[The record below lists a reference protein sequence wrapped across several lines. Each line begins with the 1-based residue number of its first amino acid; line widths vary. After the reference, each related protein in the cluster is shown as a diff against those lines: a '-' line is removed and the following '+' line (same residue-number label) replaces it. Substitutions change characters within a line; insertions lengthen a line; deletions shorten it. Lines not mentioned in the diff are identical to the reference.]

1 MRIWK
6 ALWIGLIG
14 LLLTTPKTLA
24 EPPTSLTS
32 GWRYTWQASYWNN
45 VELSGAPV
53 HQVPEPGVGGGL
65 DYNWGTGSPYPNVN
79 TDYFSARWTNY
90 LEVTTTATYRFIAT
104 SDDGVRVWLDGALI
118 INGWYDHAPLTFT
131 AERQL
136 TPGLHYVVVE
146 YYERAGDALL
156 RFSFETV
163 MVNWRAEYFNNPRL
177 EGSPAL
183 VREDAQINFDWG
195 TGSPASG
202 INADGFSARWTR
214 SVSLPAGL
222 YRFTMTVDDGGR
234 LWVGDHLLID
244 AWRDQAV
251 TTYVGDIYL
260 TGGTVPIRMEYYENA
275 GQAVARLSWQK
286 ADGTPTPPT
295 PPTPVPGT
303 IIVDDK
309 DSGFVTGGSSS
320 GWRVASVG
328 YSGRMLWTYNN
339 DRIRPN
345 YNWARW
351 YPRLR
356 AGWYQVFV
364 YIPSH
369 NANSTR
375 ARYWISHA
383 DGFTLKIVNQSAYSN
398 QWVSLGTYR
407 FRGTRDDY
415 VSLADVTFE
424 PYLSRRIG
432 FDAVQWVPK

>member
-1 MRIWK
+1 
-6 ALWIGLIG
+6 
-14 LLLTTPKTLA
+14 
-24 EPPTSLTS
+24 
-32 GWRYTWQASYWNN
+32 
-45 VELSGAPV
+45 
-53 HQVPEPGVGGGL
+53 
-65 DYNWGTGSPYPNVN
+65 
-79 TDYFSARWTNY
+79 
-90 LEVTTTATYRFIAT
+90 
-104 SDDGVRVWLDGALI
+104 
-118 INGWYDHAPLTFT
+118 
-131 AERQL
+131 
-136 TPGLHYVVVE
+136 VE
-146 YYERAGDALL
+146 YYERTGNALL
-156 RFSFETV
+156 RFFFEPV

-177 EGSPAL
+177 EGDPAL

-202 INADGFSARWTR
+202 INADGFSVRWTR
-214 SVSLPAGL
+214 SVSLPAGM

-234 LWVGDHLLID
+234 LWVNNHLLID
-244 AWRDQAV
+244 VWREQAV

-260 TGGTVPIRMEYYENA
+260 SGGTIPIRMEYFENT

-286 ADGTPTPPT
+286 VDGTPTPPT

-303 IIVDDK
+303 VIVDDT
-309 DSGFVTGGSSS
+309 DSGFVTGGSAS
-320 GWRVASVG
+320 GWRAASIG

-364 YIPSH
+364 YIPSR
-369 NANSTR
+369 NATSTR

-383 DGFTLKIVNQSAYSN
+383 DGFTLKVVNQSAYSN

-424 PYLSRRIG
+424 PYLSRRVG
-432 FDAVQWVPK
+432 FDAVKWVPK